1 MSHALINDCEANN
14 QLTRMLKELNLSPEN
29 VLIWWVDVVIV
40 SITDSLACF
49 KKRGKITTQQAVHL
63 S

>member
-40 SITDSLACF
+40 SITDS
-49 KKRGKITTQQAVHL
+49 
-63 S
+63 